1 MDAIQDMKTMAGSQG
16 AEIANVVA
24 ISAPQSCAWFL
35 RSGVHAFVNP

>member
-16 AEIANVVA
+16 ADIATIVA
-24 ISAPQSCAWFL
+24 ISVPQSCAWFL